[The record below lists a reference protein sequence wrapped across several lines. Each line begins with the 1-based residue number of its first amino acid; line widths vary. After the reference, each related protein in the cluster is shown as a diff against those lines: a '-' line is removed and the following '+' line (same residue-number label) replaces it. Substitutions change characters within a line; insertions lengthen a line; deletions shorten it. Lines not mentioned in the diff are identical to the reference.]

1 MTKRSVDG
9 VRSGQ
14 DPGPFVDHEAR
25 RFHVR
30 GVVQGV
36 GFRPFVHRL
45 AERHGLAGWVRNES
59 GEVFVQVEG
68 RAGDLD
74 AFGSA
79 LTDEAPPLA
88 RIDVLEWEQ
97 VDAPGESGF
106 EVHASVTTG
115 AGRLPVSPDVAMC
128 APCRSELLDRANR
141 RFCYPF
147 ITCTDCGPRY
157 TVIESM
163 PYDRERT
170 SMREFAQCP
179 ECLEEYRSPSDRRF
193 HSETNSCSACGPTVW
208 LTGADGVPRERGGDA
223 IDAAAAL
230 LGSGGILALRGLGGF
245 HLAVDAA
252 DEEAVTR
259 LRERKGRWEKPLA
272 VMVDDLPSAQR
283 LAFLGHVEMELLTSR
298 ERPIVL
304 ARRRPTAALA
314 ESISPGLDTVG
325 VMLAYTPLHTL
336 LLRKAGRALV
346 MTSGNV
352 SELPIAMA
360 NEESRMSLG
369 EIADG
374 FLAHDREIV
383 SRYDDSVVRVI
394 GGAPTF
400 MRRARGFAPLPVE
413 LPVAVLRPLL
423 AVGPHLKN
431 TFALAIDRTVF
442 VSQHVGDLENLET
455 LQHFRSA
462 LLRFRELFRIQPQIV
477 VCDEHPGYLSTRV
490 AEELA
495 RELGAES
502 GPGAVDLPVV
512 RVQHHHAHIAAVA
525 AEHGRTGLVVGLAFD
540 GTGHGAD
547 GHTWGAE
554 VLVADL
560 AGYRRVARLRYAP
573 LPGGDLAARRPW
585 RAALGYRTLAAGD
598 SDAFEAAFGGVST
611 VELQLVER
619 QAARGVN
626 SPLASSMG
634 RLFDA
639 ASAVLGLRS
648 VALYEGQ
655 AAMELESM
663 AWSVLVGP
671 DRGPFESGDQ
681 IKARAKQIKIPELP
695 FPGSRSADG
704 LRILEPVPLLVA
716 LGRAFLDGGNP
727 AMLAAAFHLAVAERA
742 VRTACEVAA
751 EEGID
756 TVALGGGTF
765 QNALLVPLIR
775 DGLRERGL
783 DVLLPRQLGPNDG
796 AISYGQA
803 AVAAGR
809 MNQQGR

>member
-1 MTKRSVDG
+1 MDE
-9 VRSGQ
+9 VRPGQ
-14 DPGPFVDHEAR
+14 NPGPLVDHEAR
-25 RFHVR
+25 RLHVR

-36 GFRPFVHRL
+36 GFRPFIHRL

-68 RAGDLD
+68 RTRDLD
-74 AFGSA
+74 SFCAA

-88 RIDVLEWEQ
+88 RIDALDWER
-97 VDAPGESGF
+97 VPALDATGF
-106 EVHASVTTG
+106 EVHASVATD

-128 APCRSELLDRANR
+128 DSCRSELLDPADR
-141 RFCYPF
+141 RFGYPF

-157 TVIESM
+157 TVIETM
-163 PYDRERT
+163 PYDRVRT
-170 SMREFAQCP
+170 SMREFEQCP
-179 ECLEEYRSPSDRRF
+179 ECLAEYRSPADRRF
-193 HSETNSCSACGPTVW
+193 HSETNSCPECGPTVW
-208 LTGADGVPRERGGDA
+208 LTGADGIRRQQGGEA
-223 IDAAAAL
+223 ISAAADL
-230 LGSGGILALRGLGGF
+230 LRSGGILALRGLGGF
-245 HLAVDAA
+245 HLAVDAS
-252 DEEAVTR
+252 DDEAVTR
-259 LRERKGRWEKPLA
+259 LRERKGRYEKPLA

-283 LAFLGHVEMELLTSR
+283 LVFLSDLEIELLRSR
-298 ERPIVL
+298 ERPIAL
-304 ARRRPTAALA
+304 ARRRPSAALA

-325 VMLAYTPLHTL
+325 IMLACTPLHTL
-336 LLRKAGRALV
+336 LLRAVGRPLV

-360 NEESRMSLG
+360 NEESRESLG
-369 EIADG
+369 AIADG
-374 FLAHDREIV
+374 FLTHDREIV

-400 MRRARGFAPLPVE
+400 IRRARGFAPLPVE
-413 LPVAVLRPLL
+413 LPVAVPRPLL

-431 TFALAIDRTVF
+431 TFALAVDRTVF
-442 VSQHVGDLENLET
+442 VSQHIGDLENLET

-495 RELGAES
+495 RELGGES
-502 GPGAVDLPVV
+502 GQVAGDVPVI

-525 AEHGRTGLVVGLAFD
+525 AEHGSTGPVVGLAFD
-540 GTGHGAD
+540 GTGYGAD

-554 VLVADL
+554 FLVADL
-560 AGYRRVARLRYAP
+560 AGYRRAARLRYAP

-585 RAALGYRTLAAGD
+585 RAALGYRTLAAED
-598 SDAFEAAFGGVST
+598 SDAFQAAFADVSSA
-611 VELQLVER
+611 ESQLVER
-619 QAARGVN
+619 QATRGVN

-648 VALYEGQ
+648 VARYEGQ
-655 AAMELESM
+655 AAMELESV

-671 DRGPFESGDQ
+671 HMGPLDSGDR
-681 IKARAKQIKIPELP
+681 IRARAKQISIPELP
-695 FPGSRSADG
+695 FPESRSADG
-704 LRILEPVPLLVA
+704 LRVLEPVPLLVA
-716 LGRAFLDGGNP
+716 LGRAFLGGGNP
-727 AMLAAAFHLAVAERA
+727 AMLAAAFHVAVAERA
-742 VRTACEVAA
+742 IRTASAIAA

-783 DVLLPRQLGPNDG
+783 EVLLPRLLGPNDG

-809 MNQQGR
+809 TNQQGR